1 MNHAML
7 IYFFVNCST
16 VSIYFQ
22 HLIVISEHLFY
33 QRGKYMYGNWGG
45 SPSSNC
51 VYMGSIPTSDY
62 LYNVILS

>member
-1 MNHAML
+1 
-7 IYFFVNCST
+7 
-16 VSIYFQ
+16 
-22 HLIVISEHLFY
+22 
-33 QRGKYMYGNWGG
+33 MYGNWGG